1 MEHQLIML
9 KKTGTDQINSSGTTS
24 INAYIQSGD
33 FDISATRDITGQS
46 TGIANFTR
54 RW

>member
-1 MEHQLIML
+1 MKKELI
-9 KKTGTDQINSSGTTS
+9 KSIAAGTTS

-46 TGIANFTR
+46 KEWQTLEVMENLLCL
-54 RW
+54 